1 MRFDLLK
8 ILLVDDSPHI
18 RVLLAEILRA
28 IGVQHLSEA
37 SDGAEALQL
46 LRNQTVDI
54 VMTDLAMSPV
64 DGIELTRLI
73 RHSPDSQNPMIPII
87 MITGHTTLR
96 RLQAARDAGV
106 NEMLAKPLTARG
118 VLDRLHRVVE
128 QPRPFVRTADYF
140 GPDRRR
146 RNDPSYKGVL
156 RRSTDPKLPPRA
168 G

>member
-18 RVLLAEILRA
+18 RVLLAEIMRA

-73 RHSPDSQNPMIPII
+73 RQSPDSQNPMIPII

-156 RRSTDPKLPPRA
+156 RRSTDPKRPPRA

>member
-1 MRFDLLK
+1 MK

-28 IGVQHLSEA
+28 IGVQHLFEA
-37 SDGAEALQL
+37 GDGAEALHL
-46 LRNQTVDI
+46 LRTQPIDI

-73 RHSPDSQNPMIPII
+73 RHSPDSQNPMVPII

-96 RLQAARDAGV
+96 RLHAARDAGV

-128 QPRPFVRTADYF
+128 QPRPFVRAGDYF

-146 RNDPSYKGVL
+146 RNDPAYQGEL
-156 RRSTDPKLPPRA
+156 RRSTDPKRPPKTR
-168 G
+168 